1 MANTTGSLSRR
12 RIITVLAAA
21 TAGPL
26 LPWPVAAEAPRRWVW
41 RGTALGA
48 PATLILEHP
57 DRAAAER
64 AVAACVDEIER
75 LEREFSLHRRDSAIS
90 RLNATGG
97 LAPSLDMLALLE
109 AAAAVSD
116 ASHGAFDITV
126 QPLWELYAR
135 HFRVHPGGKAGPR
148 DADVAA
154 ALRGVD
160 YRQVSLTP
168 EGIMLPGGMSIT
180 MNGIAQGYITDRVAD
195 LLRARGW
202 TNVMIDLGEIYA
214 IGSRADGREW
224 TIEIDQPSI
233 LQDALPVLS
242 VRDRAVATS
251 SAAATVFEESG
262 RYHHLLDPRTGR
274 SACHCLQV
282 TVVAGRAM
290 LADALSTALFVAR
303 PEEREG
309 IVRRFPEADCLVVD
323 PGGALTRLAG

>member
-1 MANTTGSLSRR
+1 M
-12 RIITVLAAA
+12 ITVLAAA

-26 LPWPVAAEAPRRWVW
+26 LSWPVAAEAPPRWIW

-48 PATLILEHP
+48 PATLILEHL
-57 DRAAAER
+57 DRAAAEL
-64 AVAACVDEIER
+64 AVAACLDEIER
-75 LEREFSLHRRDSAIS
+75 LEREFSLHRPDSALS
-90 RLNATGG
+90 RLNATGA

-135 HFRVHPGGKAGPR
+135 HFRVHPGGKEGPR
-148 DADVAA
+148 DAAIAA
-154 ALRGVD
+154 TLRRID
-160 YRQVSLTP
+160 YRQVSLAP
-168 EGIMLPGGMSIT
+168 ERIILPGGMSIT

-195 LLRARGW
+195 LLRGRGW

-214 IGSRADGREW
+214 LGSRADGKEW
-224 TIEIDQPSI
+224 AIEIDPPSV
-233 LQDALPVLS
+233 LRAALPLLN

-262 RYHHLLDPRTGR
+262 RHHHLFDPRTGR
-274 SACHCLQV
+274 SACHCVQV
-282 TVVAGRAM
+282 TVVAGRATI
-290 LADALSTALFVAR
+290 ADALSTALFVAR

-309 IVRRFPEADCLVVD
+309 MMQRFPGAECLVVD
-323 PGGALTRLAG
+323 TNGNLTRLAG